1 MAYSNYKPKKIV
13 SDSVWDKKDNAM
25 DAAVALKGAIE
36 LLKDKEW
43 MDLTK
48 VLDVADEIFYWLRQK
63 REGDF
68 DEKRVKEA
76 SPF

>member
-1 MAYSNYKPKKIV
+1 MSNFKPKKYP
-13 SDSVWDKKDNAM
+13 SDAVWDKKDNAI

-48 VLDVADEIFYWLRQK
+48 VLDVADEIFYWLRKK
-63 REGDF
+63 REGSF
-68 DEKRVKEA
+68 DEKKVKEA